1 MVANGLCGS
10 GLTRCCSSLLLP
22 LLQPAIQAFRA
33 LRHRNASPLQA
44 IDDDLLGQLL
54 LELRWVVG
62 SGATCRPCSLLA
74 D

>member
-1 MVANGLCGS
+1 V
-10 GLTRCCSSLLLP
+10 
-22 LLQPAIQAFRA
+22 LQPAIQAFRA

-62 SGATCRPCSLLA
+62 LLM
-74 D
+74 